1 MEKLKPCL
9 GWKPREIIEKT
20 LEATTQYVKSSLRIP
35 MRRHYKTRN
44 RSCFVKRLRET
55 FSTDTFFAS
64 KPALGGIKMAQLYV
78 GKKSGLTE
86 VFGMT
91 TESQMEDTLQDFI
104 RKWGAPD
111 ILMSDNAKSETG
123 KKVKKI
129 LREYTI
135 KDQQSE
141 AGQQN
146 QNPAERRIGEI
157 KRTTNVML
165 DRTGSPEN
173 M

>member
-1 MEKLKPCL
+1 METVKEELDLEKLKPCL
-9 GWKPREIIEKT
+9 GWKPREIIERT
-20 LEATTQYVKSSLRIP
+20 LEATTQYVKSLLRIP

-44 RSCFVKRLRET
+44 RSCFVRRLRET

-91 TESQMEDTLQDFI
+91 AESQMEDTLQDFI

-123 KKVKKI
+123 KKVKEI

-146 QNPAERRIGEI
+146 QNQPREE
-157 KRTTNVML
+157 
-165 DRTGSPEN
+165 
-173 M
+173 